1 MNGLPVPGPDEL
13 LFVPLGGSGEIGM
26 NLNLYGC
33 DGRWVMIDC
42 GVSFRDERMPGGVVV
57 MPDIRAL
64 EGAEDRL
71 EGLVVTH
78 AHEDHHG
85 AVGHLW
91 RRLRCPVLATP
102 FAAALLRDKL
112 SDAGLLDEV
121 PVDPVAP
128 GDSRRLGRFRVE
140 YVPITHSIPESHAIA
155 LTTPAGVV
163 LHTGDWKLD
172 PQPGVGPTT
181 DEVRLRQLGEAGV
194 LALTCDSTNALVA
207 GEAGSEGGIAAALA
221 PLVEGQEGLVAV
233 ATFASN
239 VARLRTVAEVARS
252 CGRRMALVGRSL
264 WRFTQAARQA
274 GYLDGVPDFVD
285 EAAIRSHPRRGLLV
299 VCTGSQG
306 EPRAALSRILA
317 RRHRALRFE
326 PGDRVIFSSRVI
338 PGNEMAV
345 RRIWNGL
352 IELGC
357 DVVTPDQAPIHVS
370 GHPARDEL
378 ERMYSWIRPRIALP
392 VHGEPLHIR
401 AHARLARSLQV
412 PEVCEPRNGR
422 VIRLAPGAAA
432 DIGRVAS
439 GRLVLDGPQVVPLDA
454 GYLEDRRRMAL
465 HGAVTVTL
473 VAAGPED
480 ADPEIR
486 VTWHGLDPSGTG
498 AEADIEGVVRE
509 IWRELVRDRERA
521 DGAAR
526 PRLAR
531 AVRRVCRRAQLG
543 RPAVAV
549 ELIRPAK
556 GTGHA
561 ADSG

>member
-1 MNGLPVPGPDEL
+1 MNGLPLPGPDEL

-26 NLNLYGC
+26 NLNLYGF
-33 DGRWVMIDC
+33 DGRWIMIDC
-42 GVSFRDERMPGGVVV
+42 GVSFRDERLPEAAVV

-64 EGAEDRL
+64 EGREERIEAIVL
-71 EGLVVTH
+71 TH

-91 RRLRCPVLATP
+91 RQLRCPVLATP
-102 FAAALLRDKL
+102 FVAALLREKL
-112 SDAGLLDEV
+112 SDAGLLDVV
-121 PVDPVAP
+121 PVDSVAP
-128 GDSRRLGRFRVE
+128 GDRRRVGPFGVE

-172 PQPGVGPTT
+172 PQPGVGPAT
-181 DEVRLRQLGEAGV
+181 DEARLRQLGEAGV
-194 LALTCDSTNALVA
+194 LAMTCDSTNALIA
-207 GEAGSEGGIAAALA
+207 GETGSEGTIGAALA
-221 PLVEGQEGLVAV
+221 PLVEGQAGLVAV

-239 VARLRTVAEVARS
+239 VARLRTVAAVARR

-274 GYLDGVPDFVD
+274 GYLDGVPAFV
-285 EAAIRSHPRRGLLV
+285 EEGAIRSHPRRELLV

-306 EPRAALSRILA
+306 EPRAALARIVE

-345 RRIWNGL
+345 KRIWNGL
-352 IELGC
+352 VDLGC
-357 DVVTPDQAPIHVS
+357 DVVTSDQAPIHVS

-378 ERMYSWIRPRIALP
+378 ARMYGWIRPRIALP

-401 AHARLARSLQV
+401 AHAGLARSLQV
-412 PEVCEPRNGR
+412 PEVFEPRNGK

-432 DIGRVAS
+432 EVGWTAAGRM
-439 GRLVLDGPQVVPLDA
+439 VLDGPHVVPIDA
-454 GYLEDRRRMAL
+454 GHLQERRQMTH

-473 VAAGPED
+473 VVAGDEVAAP
-480 ADPEIR
+480 PR

-498 AEADIEGVVRE
+498 AAAAVARAVRE
-509 IWRELVRDRERA
+509 AWRGFAPAQRRE

-526 PRLAR
+526 PALAR
-531 AVRRVCRRAQLG
+531 AVRRACRQALLR

-549 ELIRPAK
+549 ELIRLGEDAS
-556 GTGHA
+556 HA
-561 ADSG
+561 ADHG